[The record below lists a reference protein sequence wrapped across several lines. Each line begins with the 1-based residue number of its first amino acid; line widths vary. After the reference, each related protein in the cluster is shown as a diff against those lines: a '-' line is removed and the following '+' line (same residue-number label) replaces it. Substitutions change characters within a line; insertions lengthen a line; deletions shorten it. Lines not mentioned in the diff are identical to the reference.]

1 MTYGAVQ
8 RAFRDAAR
16 RALRRQLASDSL
28 AARRRNAMETTCRAQ
43 HAPSHETAHIE
54 SRQGASRVNT

>member
-8 RAFRDAAR
+8 RARSATLRAAR
-16 RALRRQLASDSL
+16 CGGSSL
-28 AARRRNAMETTCRAQ
+28 AARHRNAMTTTGRAQ